1 MRRFFQVKHILLI
14 TALFTTD
21 CTCQVNKEIES
32 FVKLPVHI
40 PYQEMDQRV
49 CSMYADSL
57 STGKTLRLVNY
68 IVSLD
73 CSTCALSHMAA
84 AENLMKNQDELK
96 GVKSVYVIETSSK
109 EAESLYFAFCNA
121 RIEGTVYLDTCHAF
135 RRANPHI
142 PDNPLFHTFLL
153 NDEDSVLL
161 VGDPFKNEKMERL
174 FLKVIERER
183 ERKGNK
189 LRD

>member
-109 EAESLYFAFCNA
+109 EAAQSILTLAMPF
-121 RIEGTVYLDTCHAF
+121 GVPTL
-135 RRANPHI
+135 
-142 PDNPLFHTFLL
+142 TFLTIRC
-153 NDEDSVLL
+153 SI
-161 VGDPFKNEKMERL
+161 L
-174 FLKVIERER
+174 FC
-183 ERKGNK
+183 
-189 LRD
+189 